1 MNILIIKLNYLYLN
15 TVGDELAASKVQQD
29 VKILFSNSILKEL
42 T

>member
-1 MNILIIKLNYLYLN
+1 MNILKIKLNYLYLN

-29 VKILFSNSILKEL
+29 VKILFSNSTLKGL